1 MRKHIGMV
9 ILALLVVLFLAVYM
23 VAFQVSEL
31 KDLVVVET
39 FGKTTRVLSGRDPNH
54 AGLHLKWLLPVEE
67 TIRFDARTHIFEDTL
82 EETQTNDKYNVILS
96 VFCAWRIEDAYT
108 FIRKIK
114 TVDAAEEA
122 IKTSLRA
129 AKTKAVGSR
138 DLADLINT
146 DPAKMRLEQVEKDFT
161 DGVAREVEEAYGV
174 KIVMVGI
181 RRLGFPPDV
190 TSKVIDVMKAE
201 RQSMAA
207 DHEAQGEAI
216 ATAIRERA
224 KAASAKILAF
234 AKRKEDAIRSDGE
247 RAAAEYYK
255 KFRGNEDLAI
265 FTRSLESLEK
275 ELANRVVILL
285 DEATLPTL
293 KWLREPPTVE
303 SLKQMATTRPAADG
317 KSRSQRR

>member
-1 MRKHIGMV
+1 
-9 ILALLVVLFLAVYM
+9 
-23 VAFQVSEL
+23 
-31 KDLVVVET
+31 
-39 FGKTTRVLSGRDPNH
+39 
-54 AGLHLKWLLPVEE
+54 
-67 TIRFDARTHIFEDTL
+67 
-82 EETQTNDKYNVILS
+82 
-96 VFCAWRIEDAYT
+96 
-108 FIRKIK
+108 
-114 TVDAAEEA
+114 
-122 IKTSLRA
+122 
-129 AKTKAVGSR
+129 
-138 DLADLINT
+138 